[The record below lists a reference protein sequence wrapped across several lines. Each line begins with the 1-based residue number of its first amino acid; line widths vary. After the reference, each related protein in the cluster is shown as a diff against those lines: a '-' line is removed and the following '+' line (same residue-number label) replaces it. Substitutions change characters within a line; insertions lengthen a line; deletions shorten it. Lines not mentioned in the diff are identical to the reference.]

1 MGFIIIH
8 FFARLEVMRSLVV
21 GIFILLLLPVV
32 QPRLIYA
39 AKASATCDL
48 CGYCQGQ
55 EKPASY
61 NSCKKCL
68 YSAKGTLEQE
78 KYWTVVG
85 CLSTKPAE
93 FVGPILNIIFSV
105 SGGLAFLAFIG
116 GSAMILTSSG
126 DPEKLNNGKSI
137 VVSSIFGLLLII
149 FSIFLLRFVGIDIL
163 RIPGLG

>member
-1 MGFIIIH
+1 MLKLIVVSCG
-8 FFARLEVMRSLVV
+8 LWVV
-21 GIFILLLLPVV
+21 GLFTIISFSIPKASF
-32 QPRLIYA
+32 A
-39 AKASATCDL
+39 AKASSTCDL

-55 EKPASY
+55 EKPADH
-61 NSCKKCL
+61 NACKKCL
-68 YSAKGTLEQE
+68 YSSKEALQQG
-78 KYWTVVG
+78 KYWTEVG

-149 FSIFLLRFVGIDIL
+149 FSVFLLRFVGIDIL